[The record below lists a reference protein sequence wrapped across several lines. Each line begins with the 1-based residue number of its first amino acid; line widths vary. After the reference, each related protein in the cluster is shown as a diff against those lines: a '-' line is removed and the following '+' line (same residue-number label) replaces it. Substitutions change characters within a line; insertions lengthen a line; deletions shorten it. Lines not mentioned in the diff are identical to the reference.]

1 MNGARKTAV
10 SGGFTNLKILISGK
24 WSFEK
29 SKFQDIRS
37 FTQISNFTLYTT
49 KLKLKMK
56 MQAAP
61 VTKRI
66 HICCILASVL
76 MNKGPSVRITT
87 PSG

>member
-37 FTQISNFTLYTT
+37 FTKISNYTLYHETET
-49 KLKLKMK
+49 ENEN
-56 MQAAP
+56 
-61 VTKRI
+61 
-66 HICCILASVL
+66 ASSTCTVYQ
-76 MNKGPSVRITT
+76 KEFIFVA
-87 PSG
+87 